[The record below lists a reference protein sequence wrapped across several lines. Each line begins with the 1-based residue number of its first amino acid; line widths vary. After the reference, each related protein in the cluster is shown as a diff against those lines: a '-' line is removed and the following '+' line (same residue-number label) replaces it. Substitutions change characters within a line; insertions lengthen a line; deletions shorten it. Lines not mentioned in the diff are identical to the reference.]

1 MSQREPEHAVA
12 SDVKATF
19 LRRTSLSEHDY
30 RLVRSVPLF
39 AGLAEPALLALLR
52 DAVVRQLPRGG
63 VLFLQGDPASRF
75 FVVVEGWVRLIRSTP
90 EGNEVTIALFGRGE
104 SLAEAAMLQLGKYPV
119 TGLIAENSR
128 LLIVSAESFLGRLK
142 ADSDLCF
149 ALMASMARRLHQFVQ
164 QVEQLSASSTT
175 QRLATFLLRCCTA
188 ESGAC
193 TIELPLDKALIAARL
208 GMQPETFSR
217 ALAKLRP
224 HGIAATG
231 ASVHIDSIEH
241 LRGFCEGAAD

>member
-1 MSQREPEHAVA
+1 MSQGEPARGVA
-12 SDVKATF
+12 EARAAF
-19 LRRTSLSEHDY
+19 LRRSGLSERDY
-30 RLVRSVPLF
+30 SLLEAVPLF
-39 AGLAEPALLALLR
+39 AGLAEHALLALVR

-75 FVVVEGWVRLIRSTP
+75 FVVLEGWVRLVRSTP

-104 SLAEAAMLQLGKYPV
+104 SLAEAAVLQLGQYPV
-119 TGLIAENSR
+119 TGQIAENSR
-128 LLIVSAESFLGRLK
+128 LLMISAESFLGLLK

-149 ALMASMARRLHQFVQ
+149 ALMAAMSRRLHQFVI

-188 ESGAC
+188 ERGSC
-193 TIELPLDKALIAARL
+193 TFDLPLDKALIAGRL

-224 HGIAATG
+224 HGITVSG
-231 ASVHIDSIEH
+231 AHVTVDAVER
-241 LRGFCEGAAD
+241 LRAICEGSDD